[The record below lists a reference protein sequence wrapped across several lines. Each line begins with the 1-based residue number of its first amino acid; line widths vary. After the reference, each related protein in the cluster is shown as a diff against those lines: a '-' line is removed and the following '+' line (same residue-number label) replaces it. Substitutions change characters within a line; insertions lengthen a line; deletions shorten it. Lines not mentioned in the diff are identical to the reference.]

1 MWNEFEECKTPEAKF
16 ARTLDNIQPTM
27 LNHAANGK
35 SWLEKKVKLSQILD
49 RNKNTAKGSNT
60 LWDYSYNHFIKPN
73 VDKGNIIDD
82 M

>member
-1 MWNEFEECKTPEAKF
+1 
-16 ARTLDNIQPTM
+16 M